1 MKTTKGEGE
10 EWECTQ
16 VRKSQQGEEFKVRST
31 SNFTPEFK
39 PNTHFINFLRLERA
53 DEVVEMPQAKVRFTC
68 HAEKSRLRS
77 RLMILFNFNIIYL
90 PNIL

>member
-1 MKTTKGEGE
+1 MHASLE
-10 EWECTQ
+10 EPTRGRTRGLHNILLWNCKKNSLF
-16 VRKSQQGEEFKVRST
+16 V
-31 SNFTPEFK
+31 
-39 PNTHFINFLRLERA
+39 IIFLRLERA

-77 RLMILFNFNIIYL
+77 RLMNLFNFNIIYL